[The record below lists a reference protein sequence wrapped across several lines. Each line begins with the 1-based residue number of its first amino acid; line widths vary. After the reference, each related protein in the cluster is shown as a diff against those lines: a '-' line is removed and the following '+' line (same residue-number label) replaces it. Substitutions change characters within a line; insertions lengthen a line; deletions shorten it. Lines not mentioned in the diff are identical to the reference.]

1 LKELPGTYLKKLGN
15 MSNPIIC
22 FDLDGTLFDPQGRIH
37 PRDIAILTSE
47 SEINFIIATGRSLQ
61 SVHAMFT
68 KNGLFTDVFIPFPL
82 VLQNGSVIYEENE
95 KLAGYFPF
103 THDTQHQLIE
113 IIQITFYLFEV
124 KETHLLWPTAFGL
137 DTAERFGMQSKPYK
151 TDGGNFNYSKITCVS
166 EDNDLM
172 QKFAQIIQYLEVEI
186 SFSMETLLEITPQGI
201 DKGSGLGQLL
211 SLLNKSTVNLFF
223 AGDGE
228 NDLPLFDTAQYSFA
242 PANSPEPVRVCAD
255 DIIDT
260 GKRGLLTPMLEKAG
274 YL

>member
-1 LKELPGTYLKKLGN
+1 MAN

-61 SVHAMFT
+61 SVRAMFT
-68 KNGLFTDVFIPFPL
+68 KNDLFTDVRIPFPL
-82 VLQNGSVIYEENE
+82 VLQNGSVIYKHNE
-95 KLAGYFPF
+95 ILAGFFPF
-103 THDTQHQLIE
+103 SSDTQSQLIE
-113 IIQITFYLFEV
+113 IIRNFPQISFYLFGV
-124 KETHLLWPTAFGL
+124 KETHLLWSTAFGL
-137 DTAERFGMQSKPYK
+137 DSAERFGMQSRPYQNNG
-151 TDGGNFNYSKITCVS
+151 TNYNFSKIMCVS

-172 QKFAQIIQYLEVEI
+172 KKLAQIIQDLEVEI

-211 SLLNKSTVNLFF
+211 SLLNKTTVNLFF

-242 PANSPEPVRVCAD
+242 PAKSPEIVRIYAD
-255 DIIDT
+255 EIIDT

>member
-1 LKELPGTYLKKLGN
+1 

-22 FDLDGTLFDPQGRIH
+22 FDLDGTLFDSQGRIH
-37 PRDIAILTSE
+37 LRDHAILTSE

-61 SVHAMFT
+61 SVRAMFS
-68 KNGLFTDVFIPFPL
+68 KNALFTDVLIPFPL
-82 VLQNGSVIYEENE
+82 VLQNGSVIYKHNE

-103 THDTQHQLIE
+103 SSDTQHKLID
-113 IIQITFYLFEV
+113 IIQNFPQISFYLFDV

-137 DTAERFGMQSKPYK
+137 NSAERFAMQSRPYK
-151 TDGGNFNYSKITCVS
+151 NDCSNYNFSKIMCVS
-166 EDNDLM
+166 EDKNLL
-172 QKFAQIIQYLEVEI
+172 QKLSQILQDLEVEI

-201 DKGSGLGQLL
+201 DKGTGLGQLL
-211 SLLNKSTVNLFF
+211 SLLNKTTVNLFV

-228 NDLPLFDTAQYSFA
+228 NDLPIFDTAQYSFA

-260 GKRGLLTPMLEKAG
+260 SKRGLLTPMLEKAG
-274 YL
+274 YV

>member
-1 LKELPGTYLKKLGN
+1 MTN

-22 FDLDGTLFDPQGRIH
+22 FDLDGTLFDSQGRIH
-37 PRDIAILTSE
+37 PRDNAILTSE

-61 SVHAMFT
+61 SVRAMFT
-68 KNGLFTDVFIPFPL
+68 KNGLFTDIHIPFPL
-82 VLQNGSVIYEENE
+82 VLQNGSVIYKHNE

-103 THDTQHQLIE
+103 TSDTQHKLID
-113 IIQITFYLFEV
+113 IIQNFPQISFYLFDV

-137 DTAERFGMQSKPYK
+137 NSAERFGMQSRPFKIDCSNY
-151 TDGGNFNYSKITCVS
+151 NFSKIMCVS
-166 EDNDLM
+166 EDNDLF
-172 QKFAQIIQYLEVEI
+172 QKLAQILQDLEVEI

-211 SLLNKSTVNLFF
+211 SLLNKTTVNLFV

-255 DIIDT
+255 DIINT
-260 GKRGLLTPMLEKAG
+260 SKRGLLTPILEKAG
-274 YL
+274 YV

>member
-1 LKELPGTYLKKLGN
+1 MTN
-15 MSNPIIC
+15 MPNSIIC
-22 FDLDGTLFDPQGRIH
+22 FDLDGTLFDSQGRIH
-37 PRDIAILTSE
+37 PRDITILTSE

-61 SVHAMFT
+61 SVRAMFT
-68 KNGLFTDVFIPFPL
+68 KNGLFADILIPYPL
-82 VLQNGSVIYEENE
+82 VLQNGSVIYKHNE

-103 THDTQHQLIE
+103 ASDTQHKLID
-113 IIQITFYLFEV
+113 IIQNFPQISFYLFDV

-137 DTAERFGMQSKPYK
+137 DSAERFGMQSRPYK
-151 TDGGNFNYSKITCVS
+151 NDESNCIFSKIMCVS
-166 EDNDLM
+166 EDNALL
-172 QKFAQIIQYLEVEI
+172 QKLAQIIQDLEIEI

-211 SLLNKSTVNLFF
+211 SLLNKTNGTLFV

-242 PANSPEPVRVCAD
+242 PATSPEPVRVYAD

-260 GKRGLLTPMLEKAG
+260 GKSGLLTHMLEKAR

>member
-1 LKELPGTYLKKLGN
+1 

-37 PRDIAILTSE
+37 PRDIAILTSK

-61 SVHAMFT
+61 SLRAMFI
-68 KNGLFTDVFIPFPL
+68 KNGLFTDIRIPYPL
-82 VLQNGSVIYEENE
+82 VLQNGSVIFEQNE
-95 KLAGYFPF
+95 ILAGYFPF
-103 THDTQHQLIE
+103 SSDTQHQLIE
-113 IIQITFYLFEV
+113 IIQNFPQISFYLFDV
-124 KETHLLWPTAFGL
+124 KETHLLWPTAFAL
-137 DTAERFGMQSKPYK
+137 DSAERFGMQFRPYK
-151 TDGGNFNYSKITCVS
+151 NDDSNCIFSKVMCVS
-166 EDNDLM
+166 EDNDLL
-172 QKFAQIIQYLEVEI
+172 QNFAQIIQDLEIEI

-211 SLLNKSTVNLFF
+211 SLMNKTTGNLYV

-242 PANSPEPVRVCAD
+242 PVTSPEPVSVYAD